1 VCYCVP
7 VVVGVVGVL
16 CGLSVARVRF
26 RFYLVYNYDALL
38 VLLLVLLVAGVI
50 YVLRYLSAAFARK
63 PVAGEDLEAEIR
75 RLKARVEELERKGA
89 KGG

>member
-1 VCYCVP
+1 MWP
-7 VVVGVVGVL
+7 FGGWGA
-16 CGLSVARVRF
+16 GLGFIWFTAMMLF
-26 RFYLVYNYDALL
+26 W

-50 YVLRYLSAAFARK
+50 YVLRYLSVAFARK

-75 RLKARVEELERKGA
+75 RLKAGVEELERKGA

>member
-1 VCYCVP
+1 
-7 VVVGVVGVL
+7 VL
-16 CGLSVARVRF
+16 LCPWCGWGGWGGGLGFIWFTAMMLF
-26 RFYLVYNYDALL
+26 W
-38 VLLLVLLVAGVI
+38 VLLLVFLVAGVI
-50 YVLRYLSAAFARK
+50 YVLRYLSIAFARK

>member
-1 VCYCVP
+1 LGCRS
-7 VVVGVVGVL
+7 
-16 CGLSVARVRF
+16 GL
-26 RFYLVYNYDALL
+26 YLVYSYDALL

-50 YVLRYLSAAFARK
+50 YVLRYLSVAFARK

>member
-1 VCYCVP
+1 
-7 VVVGVVGVL
+7 L
-16 CGLSVARVRF
+16 HEE
-26 RFYLVYNYDALL
+26 
-38 VLLLVLLVAGVI
+38 
-50 YVLRYLSAAFARK
+50 

>member
-1 VCYCVP
+1 MWP
-7 VVVGVVGVL
+7 FGGWGA
-16 CGLSVARVRF
+16 GLGFIWFTAMMLF
-26 RFYLVYNYDALL
+26 W

-50 YVLRYLSAAFARK
+50 YVLRYLSVAFSRK

-75 RLKARVEELERKGA
+75 RLKARVEELERERA

>member
-1 VCYCVP
+1 ML
-7 VVVGVVGVL
+7 L
-16 CGLSVARVRF
+16 CPRCGWGAGLGFIWFTAMMLF
-26 RFYLVYNYDALL
+26 W

-75 RLKARVEELERKGA
+75 RLKARVEELERERA
-89 KGG
+89 KS

>member
-1 VCYCVP
+1 MM
-7 VVVGVVGVL
+7 L
-16 CGLSVARVRF
+16 F
-26 RFYLVYNYDALL
+26 WI
-38 VLLLVLLVAGVI
+38 LLLVLLVAGVI
-50 YVLRYLSAAFARK
+50 YVLRYLSVAFSRR